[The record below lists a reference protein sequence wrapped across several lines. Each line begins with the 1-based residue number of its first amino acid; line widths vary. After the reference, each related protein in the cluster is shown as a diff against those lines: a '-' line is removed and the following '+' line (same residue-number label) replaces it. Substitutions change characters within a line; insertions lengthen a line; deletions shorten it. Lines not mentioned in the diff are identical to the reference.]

1 MESIQKLLL
10 VLAIAVAAEFAATAH
25 GAKYTVGE
33 PRGSWDL
40 QTNYTAWASSISFHL
55 GDQLGN

>member
-1 MESIQKLLL
+1 MASIQKSLL
-10 VLAIAVAAEFAATAH
+10 VIAIVVAVAATAH
-25 GAKYTVGE
+25 GASYTVGE

-40 QTNYTAWASSISFHL
+40 QTNYTAWASSISFRL